1 MSEYGGKNNQLG
13 NNHLQFHFVIKLA
26 VENKTITCRKIGCML
41 SGAVVDSKDA
51 AVDVMVSF
59 PGAE

>member
-1 MSEYGGKNNQLG
+1 MAVKIINWVTTI
-13 NNHLQFHFVIKLA
+13 LQFHFVIKLA

>member
-13 NNHLQFHFVIKLA
+13 NNNSTISFCNQTCGG
-26 VENKTITCRKIGCML
+26 KTITCRKIGCML